1 MAGSALFGMSTGT
14 VVAGAAAVVVAV
26 GGTVYFQSQR
36 ALDPAPADVPVV
48 AAQPAPAPAP
58 APAPET
64 APEITP
70 EIAVAEPTAEPTL
83 EPTADPAPAV
93 ADPAPETTAQSDTP
107 ATPEPVVEPTI
118 APKLIPPSF
127 DLVRVDADGGA
138 LVAGLAP
145 PKFDVAVELDGTEI
159 IRTRADN
166 GGSFAALFDV
176 EPAGVPRVIF
186 LVAYSADGT
195 SVRSEDSVIIA
206 PRPALVADATP
217 EPTPEPETVV
227 AALDPTADPE
237 PTTPAP
243 VAEPTVTVE
252 ATPEPEPTVTVEA
265 TPEPEPTVEATPEPE
280 PTVTVEAT
288 PEPEPTV
295 TVEATPEPEPTVT
308 VEATPEPEPTVT
320 VEATPEPEPTVTV
333 EATPEPE
340 PTVTVEATPEPEPT
354 VTVEATPEP
363 EPKPELIPE
372 VASIAAPTDRA
383 TAAPT
388 DAVTGGAL
396 AAQSVAEA
404 MAADALRATTAGATA
419 APQAPTILLAGKTG
433 IRVLQTSEE
442 QQEARDNIVGVVVDS
457 IGYSAEG
464 EVTLAGQAPQ
474 DDAANVRIYLNNEPI
489 VDAPV
494 AADNQFEIELPEVDA
509 GIYTLRVDQIDDD
522 GAVVSR
528 FETPFKREDP
538 ETLAELAPRLSTKS
552 TDVAAAVITVQPG
565 FTLWGIASERYGDG
579 LEYVKVFEANQ
590 TQIRNPDLI
599 YPGQVFDLP
608 N

>member
-1 MAGSALFGMSTGT
+1 
-14 VVAGAAAVVVAV
+14 
-26 GGTVYFQSQR
+26 
-36 ALDPAPADVPVV
+36 
-48 AAQPAPAPAP
+48 
-58 APAPET
+58 
-64 APEITP
+64 
-70 EIAVAEPTAEPTL
+70 
-83 EPTADPAPAV
+83 
-93 ADPAPETTAQSDTP
+93 
-107 ATPEPVVEPTI
+107 
-118 APKLIPPSF
+118 
-127 DLVRVDADGGA
+127 
-138 LVAGLAP
+138 
-145 PKFDVAVELDGTEI
+145 
-159 IRTRADN
+159 
-166 GGSFAALFDV
+166 
-176 EPAGVPRVIF
+176 
-186 LVAYSADGT
+186 
-195 SVRSEDSVIIA
+195 
-206 PRPALVADATP
+206 VADATP

-243 VAEPTVTVE
+243 VA
-252 ATPEPEPTVTVEA
+252 
-265 TPEPEPTVEATPEPE
+265 E

>member
-265 TPEPEPTVEATPEPE
+265 TPEPEPTV
-280 PTVTVEAT
+280 TVEAT

-308 VEATPEPEPTVT
+308 VEATPEPES
-320 VEATPEPEPTVTV
+320 
-333 EATPEPE
+333 
-340 PTVTVEATPEPEPT
+340 TVTVEATPEPEPT